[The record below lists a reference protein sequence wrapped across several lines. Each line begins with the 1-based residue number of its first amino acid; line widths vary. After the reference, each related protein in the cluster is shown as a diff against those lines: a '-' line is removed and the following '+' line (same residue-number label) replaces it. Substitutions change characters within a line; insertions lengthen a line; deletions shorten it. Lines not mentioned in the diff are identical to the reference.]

1 MPNRFLRVLR
11 SLFLSGLLLT
21 GAACSTKSPGPEI
34 APAETLQRVQDGG
47 LTLVDIRR
55 PEEWRE
61 TGVAKGA
68 LRIEM
73 HDPAFVETVLKQVN
87 GNRNAPIALICRS
100 GHRSG
105 QMQKSLLDQG
115 FTQVFSVH
123 GGMAGDAGWI
133 KQGLPVIR

>member
-1 MPNRFLRVLR
+1 MKKPLLVFLAAAFTLVLAGC
-11 SLFLSGLLLT
+11 SDK
-21 GAACSTKSPGPEI
+21 AAGPLVE
-34 APAETLQRVQDGG
+34 PAQVQQQVQDGKV
-47 LTLVDIRR
+47 TLIDIRR

-105 QMQKSLLDQG
+105 QMQKTLLDQG
-115 FTQVFSVH
+115 FTQVYSVH

-133 KQGLPVIR
+133 KQGLQVVR